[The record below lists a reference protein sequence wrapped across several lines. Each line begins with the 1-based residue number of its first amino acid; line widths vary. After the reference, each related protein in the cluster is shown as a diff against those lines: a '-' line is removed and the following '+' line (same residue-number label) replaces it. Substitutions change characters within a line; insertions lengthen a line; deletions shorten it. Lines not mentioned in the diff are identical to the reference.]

1 MVATRKMTKKPFTSI
16 VIEKLLC
23 DPGKNQS
30 IFHDAK
36 TPGLGLRVT
45 STGAKSY
52 IFESKLHGKNIRIT
66 IGSPQAWPL
75 KKAQTEAARLKVMID
90 QGIDPRQI
98 ERKKRALADAE
109 KQKERLEKITLGDA
123 WIEYIEERRPL
134 WSERHYQDHIK
145 VMHQGGE
152 VRRRS
157 NELTVPGVLAS
168 LSTTR
173 LIDLTNKRIEAWARI
188 ESTKRPTQ
196 ARLALR
202 LLKAF
207 LFWCGS
213 HSTYKEIVTDNAAQ
227 SKNARESLGKPK
239 TKSDVLQR
247 EQLAAWFQAV
257 RQIQNPVISAYLQTL
272 LLTGRRREEILMLKW
287 EHVDFQWNSLT
298 VKDKI
303 EDSQVIPLTPYLA
316 DLLSHLPRRNQ
327 WLFSSPAAASG
338 RLVEPTKQ
346 HNKVCSIANVG
357 LSIHGL
363 RRSFASLA
371 EWVET
376 PAGIAA
382 QIQGHKPQGVREK
395 HYIRRPL
402 DLLRMW
408 HVKIEAWILQ
418 EAGINFTPSKS
429 RLRSIT

>member
-1 MVATRKMTKKPFTSI
+1 M
-16 VIEKLLC
+16 
-23 DPGKNQS
+23 
-30 IFHDAK
+30 
-36 TPGLGLRVT
+36 
-45 STGAKSY
+45 
-52 IFESKLHGKNIRIT
+52 
-66 IGSPQAWPL
+66 
-75 KKAQTEAARLKVMID
+75 
-90 QGIDPRQI
+90 
-98 ERKKRALADAE
+98 
-109 KQKERLEKITLGDA
+109 
-123 WIEYIEERRPL
+123 
-134 WSERHYQDHIK
+134 
-145 VMHQGGE
+145 
-152 VRRRS
+152 
-157 NELTVPGVLAS
+157 
-168 LSTTR
+168 
-173 LIDLTNKRIEAWARI
+173 
-188 ESTKRPTQ
+188 
-196 ARLALR
+196 
-202 LLKAF
+202 
-207 LFWCGS
+207 
-213 HSTYKEIVTDNAAQ
+213 
-227 SKNARESLGKPK
+227 
-239 TKSDVLQR
+239 
-247 EQLAAWFQAV
+247 
-257 RQIQNPVISAYLQTL
+257 
-272 LLTGRRREEILMLKW
+272 MLKW